1 MTFEDFKRD
10 GAARTATSRVTGER
24 LGDCLIVQPIHAAG
38 LDRLERAGLRPRLAT
53 ATDAVTLAREA
64 AGCIAVVTRN
74 IGFPADAIAAAPHL
88 RVIGV
93 HGAGTDPV
101 ALPEASRAGI
111 AVVNTPGAN
120 ARSVAEHAIAL
131 MFALVKALP
140 AADHAVRTG
149 NFGFKY
155 NAGLLEL
162 QGRCFGVIGFGQIGR
177 ATARL
182 AAGLGMRV
190 IAYGPSRPEADFA
203 AVPAE
208 RAETI
213 AAVIE
218 RADVVSLHLPLTAQ
232 TRGLIGLT
240 ELASMKSDAFL
251 INTSRG
257 GLIDEPALIAALE
270 AGRIGGAGLDV
281 FASEDMPADH
291 PLLRQQRAILT
302 PHVAGSTTAC
312 LVRTA
317 EAVVEQVIDVLAGQR
332 PASLVNPD
340 VWAHRRLP

>member
-1 MTFEDFKRD
+1 MTFADFKRD
-10 GAARTATSRVTGER
+10 GTVCNATRRMTGDR
-24 LGDCLIVQPIHAAG
+24 QGNCLIVQPIHVAG
-38 LDRLERAGLRPRLAT
+38 INRLAEAGLRPRLAT
-53 ATDAVTLAREA
+53 ATDATTLAHEVA
-64 AGCIAVVTRN
+64 DCIAVVTRN
-74 IGFPADAIAAAPHL
+74 IGFPALAIAAAPHL

-101 ALPEASRAGI
+101 AVPEATQAGI

-131 MFALVKALP
+131 MFALAKALP

-155 NAGLLEL
+155 NTGLVEL
-162 QGRCFGVIGFGQIGR
+162 QGRCFGLIGFGQIGR

-190 IAYGPSRPEADFA
+190 IAYGPSRPDADFA

-218 RADVVSLHLPLTAQ
+218 RADVVSLHLPLTGQ
-232 TRGLIGLT
+232 TRGLIGRA
-240 ELASMKSDAFL
+240 ELVRMKPNAFL

-257 GLIDEPALIAALE
+257 GLIDEPALITALE
-270 AGRIGGAGLDV
+270 AGSIGGAGLDV
-281 FASEDMPADH
+281 FASEDMPTDH
-291 PLLRQQRAILT
+291 PLLRQPRAILT